1 MAEDLSLT
9 VTLQFK
15 SQREKDEFLK
25 VSPRVQALTLLTA
38 FKMRQ
43 NYKYQAVVTS
53 IFRTPEEQE
62 GLIKAGN
69 PAVARSP
76 HSQWR
81 AVDIRLKDFD
91 QKEKLAEIESFLNSE
106 FPRSDGFKT
115 GLVHGVGEGLH
126 LHLQVPANKKF

>member
-1 MAEDLSLT
+1 MAEDLNLT
-9 VTLQFK
+9 IKLDFK
-15 SQREKDEFLK
+15 TKREMDEFLK
-25 VSPRVQALTLLTA
+25 VSPRIQAIALLTA

-43 NYKYQAVVTS
+43 NYNYQAVVTS

-62 GLIKAGN
+62 ALKKAGN
-69 PAVARSP
+69 PTAARSP

-81 AVDIRLKDFD
+81 ALDIRLKDFNL
-91 QKEKLAEIESFLNSE
+91 KEKLPEIEGFLNSE